1 MSATILPYR
10 DTILPVEPPTPE
22 PRELF
27 APPTSGNYNN
37 LMARALAEYGGGPGP
52 SPYQGAQDYL
62 MNRPVFDRGPRP
74 EDSMPNFDFSQRTSG
89 EDQLARQQQSG
100 LEDRIAQLLGRIDEL
115 EGQIGSRP
123 EPDMSA
129 FETRIAELEQREGP
143 DLSGITDRLAQL
155 EGATGPDLSG
165 ITDRLA
171 QLEGINTPD
180 YSAFTDRLS
189 ALENMQANQQPVDLS
204 DINSQ
209 LETLRETFSRQ
220 DMLPLDRRIAEL
232 QGASAADEVGF
243 VDAEGG
249 SQVPAGVT
257 PIGPRTAATPRM
269 EDTLASLNERFGN
282 IPDLGFSNTNMD
294 EINKRVEEIRKV
306 MSGDQSG
313 LNTTPFADSIDFT
326 SPEFQKALEEAEE
339 RSRGKYGGLED
350 LMKQQIE
357 DAKKDKGKVYAGGS
371 PDFDER
377 LGAIRESVRGPS
389 RTTGAQPTLPTAPA
403 FDLKSIAEMIK
414 MPIQAPTKLPP
425 MQAPRQPPVVM
436 PRLPTLPSLPNLQ
449 GLL

>member
-1 MSATILPYR
+1 MSTPISPYDRDSILPA
-10 DTILPVEPPTPE
+10 EPFAPQ

-37 LMARALAEYGGGPGP
+37 LMARALAEYGGGPSS

-89 EDQLARQQQSG
+89 EDQLARQQESG

-115 EGQIGSRP
+115 EGQIGSRQ

-129 FETRIAELEQREGP
+129 FESRIAELEQREGP

-282 IPDLGFSNTNMD
+282 IPDLGFSNISMD
-294 EINKRVEEIRKV
+294 EINRQVEELRNTYV
-306 MSGDQSG
+306 DQPGSSGAPYLPQSY
-313 LNTTPFADSIDFT
+313 I
-326 SPEFQKALEEAEE
+326 
-339 RSRGKYGGLED
+339 
-350 LMKQQIE
+350 
-357 DAKKDKGKVYAGGS
+357 DAKTKKIDAEKDKGKVYAGGS
-371 PDFDER
+371 PYFNEL
-377 LGAIRESVRGPS
+377 LGAE
-389 RTTGAQPTLPTAPA
+389 
-403 FDLKSIAEMIK
+403 SIAETYKPPRLTPTNFPTIK
-414 MPIQAPTKLPP
+414 PPMKLPP

-436 PRLPTLPSLPNLQ
+436 PKLPTLPSLP
-449 GLL
+449 GLTGLF